1 MRRESGYS
9 FNQPHHAQ
17 DRRKLRIR
25 QGKLGASSI
34 GGCISSRRTSEKSLG
49 GLQSPGLNSRNK
61 SVLNSPRVSEQNA
74 PRPAMA
80 AGRRVL
86 RAALLALVVV
96 FLFFAG
102 ILYLFNRS
110 FSANPEPVSA
120 SRLTTG
126 NLLFPVQVAVF
137 PERVAR
143 YKPRFFGHTEDSIS
157 TDLIASVKVQAGVV
171 FADVVLD
178 TAGGSPPIVI
188 HGLWKKDAER
198 LRELIGAAQEARR
211 KRAK

>member
-1 MRRESGYS
+1 MSEE
-9 FNQPHHAQ
+9 NV
-17 DRRKLRIR
+17 RKLAKPVGGRI
-25 QGKLGASSI
+25 
-34 GGCISSRRTSEKSLG
+34 
-49 GLQSPGLNSRNK
+49 
-61 SVLNSPRVSEQNA
+61 
-74 PRPAMA
+74 
-80 AGRRVL
+80 L
-86 RAALLALVVV
+86 RAALSVAVAA
-96 FLFFAG
+96 FLLFAG
-102 ILYLFNRS
+102 ILFLFNRP
-110 FSANPEPVSA
+110 FSGNTEAIHA
-120 SRLTTG
+120 SRLTSG

-143 YKPRFFGHTEDSIS
+143 YTPRFLGHTEDSIS

-198 LRELIGAAQEARR
+198 LRQLIGAAQDSRR